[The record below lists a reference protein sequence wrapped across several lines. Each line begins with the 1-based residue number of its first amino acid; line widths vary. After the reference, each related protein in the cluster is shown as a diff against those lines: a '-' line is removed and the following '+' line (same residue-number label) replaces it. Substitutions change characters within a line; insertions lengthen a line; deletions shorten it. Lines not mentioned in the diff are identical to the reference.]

1 MGLCTHPGVTVMVNP
16 GFSEHLQH
24 EPPSEYSEHHSFSL
38 PGPALQYLITMSR
51 LSSPPPGD
59 VQAHGEIQVVQAE
72 GSHVAG
78 GSQDIRASQVQ
89 AAPLLHFQRPI
100 DIGAPRVGR
109 KFKACR
115 TCRKHKLKCERN
127 GDGICL
133 RCLDN
138 GTECVFDVLRSR
150 RREAITKR
158 DDAFPNPNR
167 YVPSVILVRI
177 PKVQRRSDCHPVRLH
192 RKITLRT
199 QLHQINKPQ
208 DPTTM
213 DYQQIPFM
221 RLIVKLDRQVQG
233 TFLQV
238 CKVHPWRARAS
249 TRSPRRHSR
258 PSLRPKTWE
267 LPFPPCII

>member
-1 MGLCTHPGVTVMVNP
+1 MGLCSTHSGVPVIVNS
-16 GFSEHLQH
+16 GFSEHLH

-38 PGPALQYLITMSR
+38 PGPASQYLITMSR
-51 LSSPPPGD
+51 LSPPPPAD
-59 VQAHGEIQVVQAE
+59 VQTHGELRVVQAE
-72 GSHVAG
+72 GSHVAD
-78 GSQDIRASQVQ
+78 GSQDIRASQVR
-89 AAPLLHFQRPI
+89 AAPPLYFQNPI
-100 DIGAPRVGR
+100 NFGAPRGGR
-109 KFKACR
+109 KFRACR

-167 YVPSVILVRI
+167 YVPSVIPVRI
-177 PKVQRRSDCHPVRLH
+177 PKVQRRSDCHPVHLQ
-192 RKITLRT
+192 T

-221 RLIVKLDRQVQG
+221 CLIIKLDRQVRG

-238 CKVHPWRARAS
+238 CKVHP
-249 TRSPRRHSR
+249 
-258 PSLRPKTWE
+258 
-267 LPFPPCII
+267 